1 MLLAA
6 ALAGCGSSAAKNR
19 MIDHAAA
26 ALVGSCEQCFQALEA
41 EQPIPGIKEHGR
53 GAGCAVT

>member
-6 ALAGCGSSAAKNR
+6 TLAGCGSSAAKNR

-41 EQPIPGIKEHGR
+41 ERPIPEIHTKGP
-53 GAGCAVT
+53 GAACAPA